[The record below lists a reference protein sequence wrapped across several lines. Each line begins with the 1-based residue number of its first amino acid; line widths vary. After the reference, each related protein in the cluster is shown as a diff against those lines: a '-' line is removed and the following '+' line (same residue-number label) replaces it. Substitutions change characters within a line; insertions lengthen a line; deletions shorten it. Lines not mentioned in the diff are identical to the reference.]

1 MTSAAAGLV
10 TTTLQVAVLPPS
22 DVVTVMLAEPTA
34 TPVTTP
40 LLLTLATLSL
50 LLFHVTFLLV
60 AVEGEIV
67 GESCTVFPIETVV
80 LLGRLTLET
89 EMVLLT
95 VTVQEALAPLLV
107 VAVMVAVP
115 APTAVTLPDELTVAT
130 LVLLLLQVT
139 EDPSDA
145 EAVSLVEPPAGRE
158 IEVGDT
164 VTVVVTGA
172 AVTVTLHCAS
182 KFPSSD
188 VAVTTASPAVT
199 AVTRPST
206 TVPPPVAD
214 Q

>member
-158 IEVGDT
+158 IEVWI
-164 VTVVVTGA
+164 
-172 AVTVTLHCAS
+172 
-182 KFPSSD
+182 P
-188 VAVTTASPAVT
+188 
-199 AVTRPST
+199 
-206 TVPPPVAD
+206 
-214 Q
+214 